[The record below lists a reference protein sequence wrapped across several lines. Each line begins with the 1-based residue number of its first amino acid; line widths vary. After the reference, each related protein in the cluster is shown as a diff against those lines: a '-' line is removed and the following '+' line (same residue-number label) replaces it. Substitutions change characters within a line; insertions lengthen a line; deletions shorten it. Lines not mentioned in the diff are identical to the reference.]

1 MKASLTL
8 EGTFIYPIIIGVTC
22 ILIIQCFNLHDRL
35 SCKATT
41 YTHLVKQY
49 LSDDTSS
56 DLSSLTDDLSEVCL
70 LHYAIGATNKN
81 DDAVI
86 VKHKLGDFIVS
97 FSHYERT
104 LTYGP

>member
-1 MKASLTL
+1 MVDSSRKLDILLAVKVYTSPHNLNICFTLISFSL
-8 EGTFIYPIIIGVTC
+8 IGLVSW
-22 ILIIQCFNLHDRL
+22 L
-35 SCKATT
+35 SS
-41 YTHLVKQY
+41 V
-49 LSDDTSS
+49 